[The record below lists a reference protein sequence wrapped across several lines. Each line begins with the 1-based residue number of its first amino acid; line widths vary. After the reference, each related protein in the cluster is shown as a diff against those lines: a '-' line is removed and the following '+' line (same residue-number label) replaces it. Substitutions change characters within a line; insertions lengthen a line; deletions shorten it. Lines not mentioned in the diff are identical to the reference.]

1 MYLYFFLVI
10 YLNDIFFCKYYINI
24 ILQELFVCCNE
35 LKLNK
40 ADRTEVRRVSLF
52 SWNCNI
58 VLLMDPC
65 LWWA

>member
-1 MYLYFFLVI
+1 MYLYIFLVI

-52 SWNCNI
+52 S
-58 VLLMDPC
+58 
-65 LWWA
+65 